1 MMTAYIAKS
10 QTRAV
15 VAGSEPSTGNL
26 ATRLRKMWQDYL
38 TYTRTVAELQAL
50 SDKQLADLGMRR
62 SKLRAIA
69 RASIEAHPDFPGV
82 AASCTRPDT
91 DMKRNTTMANTT
103 TFTLDSVQT
112 ENGLVARFRKM
123 VADYRLYRQTLE
135 ELQSLS
141 SRELADLGLSRAS
154 VRQIAREAVY
164 GA

>member
-69 RASIEAHPDFPGV
+69 RASI
-82 AASCTRPDT
+82 
-91 DMKRNTTMANTT
+91 
-103 TFTLDSVQT
+103 
-112 ENGLVARFRKM
+112 
-123 VADYRLYRQTLE
+123 
-135 ELQSLS
+135 
-141 SRELADLGLSRAS
+141 
-154 VRQIAREAVY
+154 
-164 GA
+164 